1 MREIKIGLPKRL
13 AELRGNTSQAA
24 FAKSLGV
31 LQQTYARWELGDRQP
46 KLQDLAALASH
57 FGVTTDWLLG
67 LTENKDGVGEMPS
80 TTSRDIERLRADAAQ
95 VCVRSDSFIAAIE
108 NLRETLER
116 FSLVREAV
124 R

>member
-46 KLQDLAALASH
+46 KLQDLAALASQ

-67 LTENKDGVGEMPS
+67 LTDNKDGVGEMPS

-95 VCVRSDSFIAAIE
+95 VCIRADSFTAAID
-108 NLRETLER
+108 NLKETLQR
-116 FSLVREAV
+116 FSPQK
-124 R
+124 